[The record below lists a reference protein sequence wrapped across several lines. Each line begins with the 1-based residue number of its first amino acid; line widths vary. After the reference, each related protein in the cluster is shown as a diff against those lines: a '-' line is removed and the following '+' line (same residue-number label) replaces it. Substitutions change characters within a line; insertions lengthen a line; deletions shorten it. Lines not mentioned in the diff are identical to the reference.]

1 MPNPG
6 YPTGVAYS
14 PSRPAPTPTMFD
26 LVLRILAGV
35 WVELT
40 LTGLLLAP
48 AVLLGVLVHP
58 LAGIALV
65 LVVVVVVLTVPVLRA
80 GLGRLLYGR
89 IVRRQF
95 DGAVRACVIWTYRDQ
110 TPKVRR
116 LERVPAG
123 EVLHVA
129 VPVGGTITNLQDS
142 AETLAAALQVREVR
156 IERDPDNARRGAV
169 ALVRRDP
176 LTQPAPPWPQLDAG
190 PLSLW
195 APVPVGVDDTGRQV
209 ALSLP
214 ERNVLLGGEPGA
226 GKSAAL
232 SLLVATAALD
242 PDVRLHLFDG
252 KLVELAC
259 WAGIADHAVGPDTEQ
274 ANLVL
279 RALQAEMETR
289 YLALLANKARKVT
302 PTMGLPLHVLVVD
315 ELAHYLLAP
324 DRKVRTEFAELLR
337 DLVARGRA
345 AGLIVLAA
353 TQKPAHDVIPTALR
367 DLFGVRWAL
376 RCNTPQASDTIL
388 GSGWASAGHTA
399 STIDPAHR
407 GVGHLLH
414 EGGTPTRLRC
424 HYLDDVDL
432 AELAARAE
440 VIRQTSREAG
450 PVAVTAVSVASSPPS
465 ERTRRLP
472 SQRAFRR

>member
-1 MPNPG
+1 MPSGG
-6 YPTGVAYS
+6 YPQAGAYR
-14 PSRPAPTPTMFD
+14 PSRPAPAAALFD
-26 LVLRILAGV
+26 PVCRTLAGL

-48 AVLLGVLVHP
+48 AVTLGTAVHP

-65 LVVVVVVLTVPVLRA
+65 VLELAVVLGVPVLRS

-95 DGAVRACVIWTYRDQ
+95 DHAVRACVIATFRDN
-110 TPKVRR
+110 TPQVRK

-129 VPVGGTITNLQDS
+129 VPVGGTISNLEDS

-156 IERDPDNARRGAV
+156 IERDVDNARRGAV

-176 LTQPAPPWPQLDAG
+176 LTRPAPAWPQLDAG
-190 PLSLW
+190 RLDLW
-195 APVPVGVDDTGRQV
+195 KPVPVGVDDTGRQV

-259 WAGIADHAVGPDTEQ
+259 WAGVADHTVGPDTEQ

-279 RALQAEMETR
+279 RALQVEMETR

-302 PTMGLPLHVLVVD
+302 PDMGLPLHLLVVD

-367 DLFGVRWAL
+367 TCVRI
-376 RCNTPQASDTIL
+376 T
-388 GSGWASAGHTA
+388 
-399 STIDPAHR
+399 
-407 GVGHLLH
+407 
-414 EGGTPTRLRC
+414 
-424 HYLDDVDL
+424 
-432 AELAARAE
+432 
-440 VIRQTSREAG
+440 
-450 PVAVTAVSVASSPPS
+450 
-465 ERTRRLP
+465 
-472 SQRAFRR
+472 

>member
-1 MPNPG
+1 MPSAG
-6 YPTGVAYS
+6 YPHAGYGPA
-14 PSRPAPTPTMFD
+14 RPAPRPDAFD
-26 LVLRILAGV
+26 LAWRVLASV

-40 LTGLLLAP
+40 LLVVLLAP
-48 AVLLGVLVHP
+48 PVAVGLAFASVLGVVLGVTE
-58 LAGIALV
+58 LA
-65 LVVVVVVLTVPVLRA
+65 VVLIVSAVRSW
-80 GLGRLLYGR
+80 LGRVLYGR

-95 DGAVRACVIWTYRDQ
+95 DHAVRACLIWTFRDA
-110 TPKVRR
+110 TPQVRR
-116 LERVPAG
+116 LETVPAG

-129 VPVGGTITNLQDS
+129 VPVGGTITNLEDA
-142 AETLAAALQVREVR
+142 AETLAAALQVRHVHVV
-156 IERDPDNARRGAV
+156 RDPDNARRGTV

-176 LTQPAPPWPQLDAG
+176 LGRPAPAWPQLEQQR
-190 PLSLW
+190 LNLW

-214 ERNVLLGGEPGA
+214 ERNLLLGGEPGA

-242 PDVRLHLFDG
+242 PTVRLHLFDG

-259 WAGIADHAVGPDTEQ
+259 WSGVADHTVGPDTEQ

-279 RALQAEMETR
+279 RALQVEMETR

-302 PTMGLPLHVLVVD
+302 PDMDLPLHVLVVD

-367 DLFGVRWAL
+367 DLFGIRWAL
-376 RCNTPQASDTIL
+376 RCNTPQASDTVL
-388 GSGWASAGHTA
+388 GSGWASTGHTA
-399 STIDPAHR
+399 SSIDPTQR
-407 GVGHLLH
+407 GVGYLLH

-424 HYLDDVDL
+424 HYLDDTHLAAL
-432 AELAARAE
+432 AERA
-440 VIRQTSREAG
+440 
-450 PVAVTAVSVASSPPS
+450 AVTRQMEAADARQASVSLPAAPRPS
-465 ERTRRLP
+465 
-472 SQRAFRR
+472 

>member
-1 MPNPG
+1 MPNPS
-6 YPTGVAYS
+6 YPVGGAYG
-14 PSRPAPTPTMFD
+14 PSRPAPAPTLFD
-26 LVLRILAGV
+26 LVLRTLAGV

-40 LTGLLLAP
+40 LTGLLLGP
-48 AVLLGVLVHP
+48 AALLGGLVHP
-58 LAGIALV
+58 LAGVALV
-65 LVVVVVVLTVPVLRA
+65 LVVVVVVLAVPVLRA
-80 GLGRLLYGR
+80 RLGRLLYGR

-95 DGAVRACVIWTYRDQ
+95 DHAVRACLIWTYRDQ
-110 TPKVRR
+110 TPKVRK

-123 EVLHVA
+123 EMLHVA
-129 VPVGGTITNLQDS
+129 VPVGGTITDLQNS

-156 IERDPDNARRGAV
+156 IDRNPGNARRGTV

-176 LTQPAPPWPQLDAG
+176 LTQPAPVWPQLEQGRLD
-190 PLSLW
+190 LW
-195 APVPVGVDDTGRQV
+195 APVPVGVDETGRQV

-214 ERNVLLGGEPGA
+214 ERNVLLGGEPGG

-242 PDVRLHLFDG
+242 PEVRLHLFDG

-259 WAGIADHAVGPDTEQ
+259 WAGAADHSVGPDTEH

-279 RALQAEMETR
+279 RALQQEMETR

-302 PTMGLPLHVLVVD
+302 PRMGLPLHVLVVD

-388 GSGWASAGHTA
+388 GAGWASAGHTA
-399 STIDPAHR
+399 SSIDPTHR
-407 GVGHLLH
+407 GVGYLLH
-414 EGGTPTRLRC
+414 EGGIPTRLRC
-424 HYLDDVDL
+424 HYLDDNDL
-432 AELAARAE
+432 SGLAARAE
-440 VIRQTSREAG
+440 VIRGLAAPV
-450 PVAVTAVSVASSPPS
+450 PVAADVCAPASAPP
-465 ERTRRLP
+465 L
-472 SQRAFRR
+472 